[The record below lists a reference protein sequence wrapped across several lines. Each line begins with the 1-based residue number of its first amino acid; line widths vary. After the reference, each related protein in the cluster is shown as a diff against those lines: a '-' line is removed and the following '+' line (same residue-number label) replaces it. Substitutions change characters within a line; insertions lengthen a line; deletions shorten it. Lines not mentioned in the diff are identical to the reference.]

1 MRNRFLLLAFVL
13 ISLQSCDLNFLDCYD
28 GDFVNKEIV
37 LDEINAIEIDFPCEI
52 VMVDGTTQAIRV
64 NAKQD
69 LIDDLEDKSSVSGKI
84 WKVRLKNNCI
94 KHREDITFTIT
105 VPGLK
110 KLKVD
115 GSTRVESDGK
125 LTNLNSALEFDFDG
139 DSDVRLD
146 EVNLSKLTVNADGEI
161 DLSINGFAETANYNL
176 DGSGI
181 ISSHNLQTAFTSLTM
196 DGDLVAEIWVTEKLN
211 ANLDGSATV
220 CLKGNPAVVSN
231 IDGSGKIKDCN

>member
-69 LIDDLEDKSSVSGKI
+69 LIDDLEDKSTVSGKI

-94 KHREDITFTIT
+94 KH
-105 VPGLK
+105 
-110 KLKVD
+110 
-115 GSTRVESDGK
+115 
-125 LTNLNSALEFDFDG
+125 
-139 DSDVRLD
+139 
-146 EVNLSKLTVNADGEI
+146 
-161 DLSINGFAETANYNL
+161 
-176 DGSGI
+176 
-181 ISSHNLQTAFTSLTM
+181 
-196 DGDLVAEIWVTEKLN
+196 
-211 ANLDGSATV
+211 
-220 CLKGNPAVVSN
+220 
-231 IDGSGKIKDCN
+231 

>member
-1 MRNRFLLLAFVL
+1 MINKFLLLAFTL
-13 ISLQSCDLNFLDCYD
+13 LSLQSCDLNFLDCYD
-28 GDFVNKEIV
+28 GDFIDKEIV

-52 VMVDGTTQAIRV
+52 VLVDGTTQAIRV

-69 LIDDLEDKSSVSGKI
+69 LIADLEDKSSVSGKI

-115 GSTRVESDGK
+115 GSTRIDSDGK
-125 LTNLNSALEFDFDG
+125 LTNLNDVLELDFDG
-139 DSDVRLD
+139 DTDVRL
-146 EVNLSKLTVNADGEI
+146 EAVNLSRLTVNADGEI
-161 DLSINGFAETANYNL
+161 DLAVNGYAETANYNL

-181 ISSHNLQTAFTSLTM
+181 VSTHNLQTAFTSLNM
-196 DGDLVAEIWVTEKLN
+196 DGNLVAEIWVTEKLN
-211 ANLDGSATV
+211 ANLDGHATV

-231 IDGSGKIKDCN
+231 IDGPGKIKDCN